1 MGAVGVASVSTRYA
15 LVGLLVA
22 VIAIVAIA
30 YLYLGG
36 GGYGGQ
42 ETTSPGEEATGAGG
56 GTVVKVEL
64 YEWGIKIEKTTF
76 EAGEKVVFEV
86 VNKGSYTHAFEIE
99 NDDIGFEVE
108 TENLAPGESAK
119 LEVVFPQPGEYEVY
133 CPIDGHRDLGME
145 ALITVSG

>member
-1 MGAVGVASVSTRYA
+1 MASVSTRYA

-64 YEWGIKIEKTTF
+64 YEWGIKIEKLRL
-76 EAGEKVVFEV
+76 K
-86 VNKGSYTHAFEIE
+86 
-99 NDDIGFEVE
+99 
-108 TENLAPGESAK
+108 PGRK
-119 LEVVFPQPGEYEVY
+119 
-133 CPIDGHRDLGME
+133 
-145 ALITVSG
+145 